1 MAARLPSRAVAT
13 LAMRSPLLPALAAAV
28 ALVGCVAAA
37 GPRASNADGTGGAD
51 PSGTLTPGAAPT
63 ADGFWSLAA
72 DAARAATPL
81 RIRATGPT
89 PGELRYEAER
99 SATILGEALAFV
111 CHDGRARDGQSGF
124 AELPGSWSCGVEAL
138 VRGFRLMG
146 QPLDAWSAELPPDAA
161 IVERVGLEPDGTWRW
176 DYAATNP
183 FVGGSVAAVVILDP
197 ATGRIARATR
207 TDPTGPTTWAIDYE
221 ADVPAIDPP

>member
-13 LAMRSPLLPALAAAV
+13 LAIRSPLLPALVVAV
-28 ALVGCVAAA
+28 ALGGCVAAA
-37 GPRASNADGTGGAD
+37 APRASNEHGATVAVTHGTERPGG
-51 PSGTLTPGAAPT
+51 PLTAE
-63 ADGFWSLAA
+63 GFWSLAA
-72 DAARAATPL
+72 DAARDATPL

-99 SATILGEALAFV
+99 SATILGEALGFV

-124 AELPGSWSCGVEAL
+124 DELPGSWSCGVDAL
-138 VRGFRLMG
+138 VRGFRLLG
-146 QPLDAWSAELPPDAA
+146 QPLDAWSAELPPDAG
-161 IVERVGLEPDGTWRW
+161 IVETVGLEPDGTWRW

-197 ATGRIARATR
+197 ATGRIVRASR